1 MSDNRDTASHG
12 VVITHGEVFQEAS
25 RQLSDYLRGLRLP
38 PEENNRLIRLIID
51 QVHAAEENAFRQGF
65 AAGMKYGLAH
75 PAESKPQP

>member
-1 MSDNRDTASHG
+1 MSHTPDAPSQG

-25 RQLSDYLRGLRLP
+25 HQLSDYLRGLRLS

-65 AAGMKYGLAH
+65 AAGMKYGLSY
-75 PAESKPQP
+75 PAPSKPE